1 MKEDIDIPKVGD
13 VSVAIVQEVGE
24 DQALVYNVYLINQR
38 KENLEKVLVTSK
50 GYATV
55 KKTGEQIKTST
66 LRKSLGEVEASS
78 FQKIEPIMQDLF
90 GLNNEYWV
98 SFWIGNKMFDK
109 KYIFLS
115 ETIKEENFAN
125 IPLLNKKGVLIN

>member
-1 MKEDIDIPKVGD
+1 MKEDIDIPKVGN

>member
-1 MKEDIDIPKVGD
+1 MKKDIDIPNVGD
-13 VSVAIVQEVGE
+13 VSVAVIQEVGE
-24 DQALVYNVYLINQR
+24 DNAIIYNVFLINER
-38 KENLEKVLVTSK
+38 NEDLEKVLVTSK

-55 KKTGEQIKTST
+55 KKTGEHVKTST
-66 LRKSLGEVEASS
+66 LRKSLGDVKAHSA
-78 FQKIEPIMQDLF
+78 QKIEPIMQDLF

-115 ETIKEENFAN
+115 ETIKEEHFVNV
-125 IPLLNKKGVLIN
+125 PVLNKKGVLIK

>member
-1 MKEDIDIPKVGD
+1 MKKDIDIPNVGD
-13 VSVAIVQEVGE
+13 VSVAVIQEVGE
-24 DQALVYNVYLINQR
+24 DSAIIYNVFLINER
-38 KENLEKVLVTSK
+38 DENLEKVLVTSK

-55 KKTGEQIKTST
+55 KKTGEHVKTST
-66 LRKSLGEVEASS
+66 LRKSLGDVKAHSA
-78 FQKIEPIMQDLF
+78 QKIEPIMQDLF

-115 ETIKEENFAN
+115 ETIKEEHFVEV
-125 IPLLNKKGVLIN
+125 PVLNKKGVLIK

>member
-1 MKEDIDIPKVGD
+1 MKVDIDIPKVGN

>member
-1 MKEDIDIPKVGD
+1 MKISKKFSLSD
-13 VSVAIVQEVGE
+13 
-24 DQALVYNVYLINQR
+24 
-38 KENLEKVLVTSK
+38 K

-55 KKTGEQIKTST
+55 KKTGEKIKTST
-66 LRKSLGEVEASS
+66 LRKSLGDVEANS

-98 SFWIGNKMFDK
+98 SFWIGNKMYDK

-115 ETIKEENFAN
+115 ETIKEEHFVSVP
-125 IPLLNKKGVLIN
+125 IINKKGVLIK

>member
-1 MKEDIDIPKVGD
+1 MKEDINIPNVGD
-13 VSVAIVQEVGE
+13 VSVAIVQEMGVDE
-24 DQALVYNVYLINQR
+24 SLVYNVYLVNER
-38 KENLEKVLVTSK
+38 PEALEKVLVTSK

-66 LRKSLGEVEASS
+66 LRKSLGEVEGHSY
-78 FQKIEPIMQDLF
+78 QKIEPIMEDLF

-115 ETIKEENFAN
+115 ETIKEENFSS
-125 IPLLNKKGVLIN
+125 IPLMDKKGVLIK